1 MIVKIDNREK
11 GLLEAARC
19 NNNHQIIEDV
29 LPLGDAIICNN
40 ENEEVLLFERKT
52 LNDLVSSIK
61 DGRYNEQSYRLDGSN
76 RIHNHNIIYIIEG
89 NISSTAPCNKT
100 IILSSICTLLYYKGF
115 SVIRTSTLQETCDII
130 LSFANKIQKEM
141 GTRIPYY
148 NASPLAAASESA
160 DANGTAYVDVL
171 KVKKVKSKN
180 ITPENIGEIML
191 CSIPSVS
198 TKTASIIMNEY
209 KTIKNLISSLE
220 TNERCLDNLC
230 SQKGRH
236 ISCSCIENIKR
247 FLLIKIEQS

>member
-1 MIVKIDNREK
+1 
-11 GLLEAARC
+11 
-19 NNNHQIIEDV
+19 
-29 LPLGDAIICNN
+29 
-40 ENEEVLLFERKT
+40 
-52 LNDLVSSIK
+52 
-61 DGRYNEQSYRLDGSN
+61 
-76 RIHNHNIIYIIEG
+76 
-89 NISSTAPCNKT
+89 
-100 IILSSICTLLYYKGF
+100 
-115 SVIRTSTLQETCDII
+115 
-130 LSFANKIQKEM
+130 M

-148 NASPLAAASESA
+148 NASAASES

-180 ITPENIGEIML
+180 ITPENIGEIMQ

-209 KTIKNLISSLE
+209 KTIKNLISSIE
-220 TNERCLDNLC
+220 TNGRCLDNLC

>member
-19 NNNHQIIEDV
+19 NNNHQIIEVV

-148 NASPLAAASESA
+148 NASAASESA

>member
-11 GLLEAARC
+11 GLLEAARNREC
-19 NNNHQIIEDV
+19 NHQIIEDV

-148 NASPLAAASESA
+148 NASLPVAADAAA
-160 DANGTAYVDVL
+160 DAATYVDVL

-198 TKTASIIMNEY
+198 TKTANIIMNEY
-209 KTIKNLISSLE
+209 KTRKNLISSLE
-220 TNERCLDNLC
+220 TNERCLDHLC

-236 ISCSCIENIKR
+236 ISGSCIENIKR